1 MLHPS
6 IGFAITDYPTSM
18 VTNAIMLDADVV
30 VGAGLGAAML
40 IAYNGV
46 WSFEFTFGLGVGAGA
61 GLSYCDTVAA
71 VNSQRPTPCK
81 LGPILSP
88 VEVKIHDFVSHT
100 HFSPNTETLC
110 KSIGVSKLES

>member
-46 WSFEFTFGLGVGAGA
+46 APQHFHTTIAFALQ
-61 GLSYCDTVAA
+61 LHTV
-71 VNSQRPTPCK
+71 VPS
-81 LGPILSP
+81 
-88 VEVKIHDFVSHT
+88 KI
-100 HFSPNTETLC
+100 
-110 KSIGVSKLES
+110 